1 MLFAMTWRKGGVAR
15 LQYRSWYRYRCRRR
29 IRDVRIFWQ
38 NQSTFCGRLTF
49 AASGQ
54 TAYLRREK
62 SDLEERMADALYPQ
76 IYFSNGGF

>member
-1 MLFAMTWRKGGVAR
+1 MLFAVTWRKGGVAW
-15 LQYRSWYRYRCRRR
+15 LQSQYRCRRR

-38 NQSTFCGRLTF
+38 KQSIFRGRLTF
-49 AASGQ
+49 AAGWQ